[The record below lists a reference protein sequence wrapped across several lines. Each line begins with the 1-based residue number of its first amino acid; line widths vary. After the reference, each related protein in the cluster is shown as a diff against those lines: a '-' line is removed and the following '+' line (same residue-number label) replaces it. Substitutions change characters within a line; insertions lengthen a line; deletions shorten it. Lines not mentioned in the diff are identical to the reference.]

1 MHPELFT
8 TGVFIGDYSLRRRPR
23 CGATTE
29 ADNNNV
35 DTAAIEPINRR
46 SKREEARGI
55 EARISMCH
63 VTHKYPKPLWYIY
76 ASLRIIR

>member
-35 DTAAIEPINRR
+35 DTAAIQLINQWR
-46 SKREEARGI
+46 KREEARGI

-63 VTHKYPKPLWYIY
+63 VYTQVSKAVVVYLCFSQNH
-76 ASLRIIR
+76 